1 MKINKLELVN
11 VRAFTKAEFE
21 FGTGMN
27 LLVGVNGVG
36 KSTVLDALRYLLSNA
51 IRQHTGEPEKTY
63 NFKIDDIQVG
73 LPDENPTLTAE
84 VSGFMSNNNFSHRIE
99 KHTKKFVPNPNWR
112 GELKNQIIR
121 TPDVNELSP
130 KLKPPPDEPK
140 PVAVFFSP
148 HRSIVSRRKGKGE
161 ATFAKDSLEPRELQI
176 QEFAN
181 WLLARE
187 DLDRE
192 ANLRH
197 PQIKALND
205 ALTVFLKDYKNLR
218 AVKKPK
224 PTLTIEKN
232 NQTLDVD
239 QLSDGER
246 GVLTLVFDLTAR
258 LAEANPNLENPREA
272 AAVVLIDEIDLHL
285 HPRWQREIV
294 DRLEETFP
302 NCQFIATTHSP
313 QIVGEV
319 APEKIYILGGNGE
332 RPVKPDQSLGMDSKW
347 VLKRIMQEPGRDEPT
362 RQKLEEIGEL
372 IEQEEYETAQ
382 NKLDDLREFLQ
393 GDDEELIR
401 LQTRIDRFILLNEE

>member
-21 FGTGMN
+21 FGAGMN

-36 KSTVLDALRYLLSNA
+36 KSTVLDSLRYLLSNA

-73 LPDENPTLTAE
+73 LRHENPTLTAE

-112 GELKNQIIR
+112 GELKNQTIR

-161 ATFAKDSLEPRELQI
+161 AAFVKDSLEPRELQI

-187 DLDRE
+187 ELDRE
-192 ANLRH
+192 ANAEH
-197 PQIKALND
+197 PQIKALNR

-218 AVKKPK
+218 AVKEPK

-232 NQTLDVD
+232 NQTLDVR

-258 LAEANPNLENPREA
+258 LAEANPQLENPREA

-332 RPVKPDQSLGMDSKW
+332 KLFKPNQSFGMDSNWILEYLMETNERNEKADNN
-347 VLKRIMQEPGRDEPT
+347 LERIA
-362 RQKLEEIGEL
+362 EL
-372 IEQEEYETAQ
+372 IEDEDYDAAQ
-382 NKLDDLREFLQ
+382 
-393 GDDEELIR
+393 ELIDAFKSNKQISAQLVR
-401 LQTRIDRFILLNEE
+401 LQTRIDAYR